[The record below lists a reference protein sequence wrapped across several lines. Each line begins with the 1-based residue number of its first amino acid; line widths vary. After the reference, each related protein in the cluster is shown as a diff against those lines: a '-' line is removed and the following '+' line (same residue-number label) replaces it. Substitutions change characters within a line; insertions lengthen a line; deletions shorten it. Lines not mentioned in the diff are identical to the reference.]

1 MVLIVYLAGV
11 CKMQESLTPHR
22 LQQAVQDL
30 IKRDPAFAEIIN
42 CYDFPPFWQREP
54 GFSTLIH
61 IILEQQVSLASAHA
75 AYKRLQTQCSPLTP
89 EKFLKLTAV
98 ELKQIGFSRQ
108 KTSYGRAL
116 AHAILDETLDLDSLD
131 TRSDQAVLEQL
142 MQVKGIGV
150 WTANIYILMV
160 LKRPDIWPKGDLAL
174 QTAIQQLKG
183 LTKRPTSDEAQ
194 MMSEVWRPWRAVA
207 ARLLWHFYLSKR
219 QQVYP

>member
-1 MVLIVYLAGV
+1 MKA
-11 CKMQESLTPHR
+11 SLTPHT
-22 LQQAVQDL
+22 LQQAVQEL
-30 IKRDPAFAEIIN
+30 IDRDPSFNTIID

-75 AYKRLQTQCSPLTP
+75 AYKRLQARCSPLTP
-89 EKFLKLTAV
+89 KTFLKLTDI
-98 ELKQIGFSRQ
+98 ELKQVGFSRQ

-131 TRSDQAVLEQL
+131 TLSDQVVREQL
-142 MQVKGIGV
+142 MRVKGVGL
-150 WTANIYILMV
+150 WTANIYLLMV

-183 LTKRPTSDEAQ
+183 FTKRPTSDEAQ
-194 MMSEVWRPWRAVA
+194 AMSEAWRPWRAVA